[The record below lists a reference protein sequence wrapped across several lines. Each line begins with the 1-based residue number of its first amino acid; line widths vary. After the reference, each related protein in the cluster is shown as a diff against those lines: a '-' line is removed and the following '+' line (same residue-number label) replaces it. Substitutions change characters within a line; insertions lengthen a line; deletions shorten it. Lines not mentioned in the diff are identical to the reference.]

1 MILSQDY
8 FRQKKPGPR
17 RYSGPKDG
25 FQKFN
30 DNNYSVIIKR
40 KRSHRHWMS
49 LYPHRHEFSSSKIL
63 KLLAMEKE
71 NIQKTVSLS
80 KSLHSAG
87 DFTLGWFATRLCLQ
101 PNVLISGQLNK
112 QVYINVDIFICN
124 FFTLDLGYPL
134 SWNTRWSESIQNLK
148 SEKKK

>member
-40 KRSHRHWMS
+40 KRSHRH
-49 LYPHRHEFSSSKIL
+49 
-63 KLLAMEKE
+63 
-71 NIQKTVSLS
+71 
-80 KSLHSAG
+80 
-87 DFTLGWFATRLCLQ
+87 
-101 PNVLISGQLNK
+101 
-112 QVYINVDIFICN
+112 
-124 FFTLDLGYPL
+124 
-134 SWNTRWSESIQNLK
+134 
-148 SEKKK
+148 